1 MNPWTDKN
9 VNPEQNNGAA
19 DPERIRQLQ
28 SEIRYLIGHD
38 LQDTRALFSDCWQDR
53 AGRIMGAAFMEREDG
68 LEHVLRNLAA
78 AEAALTGHEK
88 EENE

>member
-19 DPERIRQLQ
+19 DAERIRQLQ

-53 AGRIMGAAFMEREDG
+53 AGRIMGAAFLEREDG

>member
-1 MNPWTDKN
+1 MNPWTDKT
-9 VNPEQNNGAA
+9 VNPEQNTGAA

-28 SEIRYLIGHD
+28 SEIRYLIGHN

-53 AGRIMGAAFMEREDG
+53 AGRIMGAAFLEREDG